1 MHLLGKQ
8 PDNSSFR
15 MGYLMRVLVTGGAGR
30 LGIDVCNALLKNDFQ
45 ASIFDLDTVSTR
57 RSLNRLIG
65 PAEIITGDITRPDLI
80 GPALHN
86 VDAVLHMAAL
96 LTVNTASNRELAT
109 KVNVG
114 GTRNVVRA
122 IGDQKRSI
130 PLIYTSSVAVFGPSP
145 DATSPLDPDHYRPKP
160 KGEYAETKFEA
171 EKAIRTSG
179 IDYVIL
185 RLGTHW
191 QNQIFSRNEFRYM
204 FRIPLNNRIEIVH
217 PDDTA
222 TAIVHAV
229 RDFDKVKGNTFVVS
243 GGAACRMLH
252 RDRVKAITKVLGLPM
267 PPAERFNKSPAPMDW
282 YDTDKSQALL
292 QFQQRTF
299 DDCLRDYRKEL
310 AQRFTSFFPF
320 LMRYIIGPVLGRL
333 IVRYI

>member
-1 MHLLGKQ
+1 
-8 PDNSSFR
+8 
-15 MGYLMRVLVTGGAGR
+15 MRVLVTGGAGR
-30 LGIDVCNALLKNDFQ
+30 LGIDVCNALLKNGFQ
-45 ASIFDLDTVSTR
+45 VSIFDLDTISTR
-57 RSLNRLIG
+57 KNLKRLNG
-65 PAEIITGDITRPDLI
+65 PAVIIKGDITWPDSV
-80 GPALHN
+80 GPALRG

-114 GTRNVVRA
+114 GTRNIVEA
-122 IGDQKRSI
+122 IRSERRTI
-130 PLIYTSSVAVFGPSP
+130 PLVYTSSVAVFGPSP
-145 DATSPLDPDHYRPKP
+145 DVVSPLDPDHYIPKP

-171 EKAIRTSG
+171 EEVIRASD
-179 IDYVIL
+179 IEYVIL

-204 FRIPLNNRIEIVH
+204 FRIPLDNRIEVVH

-243 GGAACRMLH
+243 GGADCRMLH

-267 PPAERFNKSPAPMDW
+267 PPVERFNQSPAPMDW
-282 YDTDKSQALL
+282 YDTSKSQALL

-299 DDCLRDYRKEL
+299 NDCLRDYRKEL
-310 AQRFTSFFPF
+310 TRRFTPFFP
-320 LMRYIIGPVLGRL
+320 LLIHYIIGPIFGRL

>member
-1 MHLLGKQ
+1 
-8 PDNSSFR
+8 
-15 MGYLMRVLVTGGAGR
+15 MRVLVTGGAGR
-30 LGIDVCNALLKNDFQ
+30 LGIDVCNILLKNGFQ
-45 ASIFDLDTVSTR
+45 VSIFDLDTISTR
-57 RSLNRLIG
+57 NNLKHLRG
-65 PAEIITGDITRPDLI
+65 PVKDITGDVTRPDSV
-80 GPALHN
+80 GPALRG

-96 LTVNTASNRELAT
+96 LSVNTVSNRELAT

-114 GTRNVVRA
+114 GTRTIVEAIRGEKRA
-122 IGDQKRSI
+122 M

-145 DATSPLDPDHYRPKP
+145 DASSQLDADHYIPKP

-171 EKAIRTSG
+171 EEVIRASG

-204 FRIPLNNRIEIVH
+204 FRIPLDNRIEIVH

-229 RDFDKVKGNTFVVS
+229 RDFERVKRNTFVIS
-243 GGAACRMLH
+243 GGPACRMLH

-267 PPAERFNKSPAPMDW
+267 PPVERFNQSPAPMDW
-282 YDTDKSQALL
+282 YDTKKSQRLL

-299 DDCLRDYRKEL
+299 NDCLLDYHKEL
-310 AQRFTSFFPF
+310 ARRFTPFFPL
-320 LMRYIIGPVLGRL
+320 LMRYVIGPIFGRL